1 MHESKFSLDIFL
13 QKLVFFTKIKLR
25 DEKFINLRFHKQL
38 LKETLAFIEKSM
50 VLMNI
55 DQSVF
60 APPAQIAS

>member
-1 MHESKFSLDIFL
+1 MHESKFSLNIFL
-13 QKLVFFTKIKLR
+13 QKLFFFTKINLR

-38 LKETLAFIEKSM
+38 LKETLAFIEKLM

-60 APPAQIAS
+60 VKFTS